1 MTDIIVVG
9 GGPAGM
15 TAALYAQR
23 NGKSALVIE
32 KAGFGGQI
40 THSPKVENYPGT
52 LSMSGNEFAEQTL
65 NQILAQGAEIEFET
79 VTAVRCEGDK
89 RIVTTEE
96 GGVYEGRAVVLATG
110 VKHRMLGLPGE
121 DELVGEGISFCAV
134 CDGDFYADKTVAVA
148 GGGNSALQEAILL
161 AENCSAVTV
170 VQDLDYLTGEERSQ
184 EVLRSKPN
192 VRVITGTKATGFE
205 TKDGEL
211 TGIRLR
217 RTADGAERLEPCD
230 GVFVAVGLIPENEAF
245 ADAAGLNDYG
255 YIDSDE
261 RCLTASPGL
270 FAAGDC
276 RAKELRQLTTAAGDG
291 AVGKSGTLP
300 GLPPGRVEVLGVY
313 AETMPLRR
321 SSVLRHRS
329 ANSFGRDVRYADQR
343 RRFIR

>member
-1 MTDIIVVG
+1 MYDIIVVG

-15 TAALYAQR
+15 TAALYAR
-23 NGKSALVIE
+23 RSNKSVLVLEKNGY
-32 KAGFGGQI
+32 GGQI
-40 THSPKVENYPGT
+40 TYSPKVENYPGT
-52 LSMSGNEFAEQTL
+52 KQMSGVEFADRL
-65 NQILAQGAEIEFET
+65 LDQILDQGADTEVET
-79 VTAVRCEGDK
+79 VSGLRREGQAWHVLT
-89 RIVTTEE
+89 RE
-96 GGVYEGRAVVLATG
+96 GSDYAARSVILATG

-121 DELVGEGISFCAV
+121 TELVGNGISFCAV
-134 CDGDFYADKTVAVA
+134 CDGEFYRDKAVVVV

-161 AENCSAVTV
+161 AENCSTVTV

-184 EVLRSKPN
+184 EVLRSKAN

-217 RTADGAERLEPCD
+217 RTADGAERIEPCD

-245 ADAAGLNDYG
+245 AEAAGLNDYG

-291 AVGKSGTLP
+291 AVAA
-300 GLPPGRVEVLGVY
+300 V
-313 AETMPLRR
+313 A
-321 SSVLRHRS
+321 
-329 ANSFGRDVRYADQR
+329 ACRYVDAL
-343 RRFIR
+343 